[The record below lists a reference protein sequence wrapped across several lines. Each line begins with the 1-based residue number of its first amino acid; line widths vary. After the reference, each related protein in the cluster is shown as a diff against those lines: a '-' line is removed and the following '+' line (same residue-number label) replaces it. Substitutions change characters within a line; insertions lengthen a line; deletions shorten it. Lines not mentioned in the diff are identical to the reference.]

1 MTMKKFFVFLL
12 VSATAI
18 IMLAGTVSRNSAR
31 KVAVNF
37 YYERVH
43 QPYAVEYDEIGV
55 DEVLELK
62 RQGETLLYAI
72 NISRGGY
79 VLVSAYNGVRPV
91 PGYSFYGSFQAEGM
105 PPQLE
110 ELIGIYMEQIAE
122 ASLLRLQATE
132 EIKTEWERLSQGDPS
147 RLKPLKDQKS
157 VEPLLTTT
165 WNQGQYYNEMCPAD
179 PAGPGGHCYAGC
191 VATALGQVVN
201 YFRWPETGTGSY
213 SYSCPPYGTLS
224 ADYENTT
231 YEWDKMEVKLT
242 KSNLAV
248 ALLLYHLGIA
258 CDMVYG
264 PNGSGMYNHKAAY
277 ALRTFF
283 KYSPETVY
291 VYRDSTTMDWD
302 SLLVSHLD
310 RAIPMYYAGWSLPN
324 VYGHAFVCDG
334 YQDGNYYHFNWGWG
348 GSYDGYFYTDNL
360 SPGGS
365 NFNLAQEVIIN
376 AFPDTIN
383 YSYPYY
389 CQGNSLL
396 DGTGG
401 TIDDGSGPVY
411 DYQPATNCS
420 WLIAPADSVEY
431 ITLEFL
437 HFNTAKGDILSV
449 YDGETT
455 AAPLLGSFQGDD
467 LPDDVSSGGDKMLIT
482 FVSSYSGGAPGWLL
496 SYSSKIPVYC
506 SGMTQMIEQSGYF
519 SDGSGPGDYHN
530 NTACMW
536 MLDPP
541 GASELTLFFTSFET
555 EEAYD
560 LVKVFDLE
568 TQQLLA
574 EFSGNTIPGP
584 VTSPSGRMFVTFST
598 NYTITAPG
606 WEAWY
611 ETDLV
616 GLDETKTLNRIE
628 IYPNPAREKVNL
640 SWMSAKPAKWRITL
654 RSMTGRTVAEQEII
668 AGEGCNRHEMDVS
681 LLPAGM
687 YLLEFST
694 EAGVLYKKVLVR

>member
-1 MTMKKFFVFLL
+1 MKKIFVSLL
-12 VSATAI
+12 
-18 IMLAGTVSRNSAR
+18 MLAASTIILGGPVNRNSAGR
-31 KVAVNF
+31 VAVNF
-37 YYERVH
+37 YYERVQQFRTLDH
-43 QPYAVEYDEIGV
+43 SMIKSLDVTEIGDEGTTWLYAV
-55 DEVLELK
+55 
-62 RQGETLLYAI
+62 
-72 NISRGGY
+72 NISTGGF
-79 VLVSAYNGVRPV
+79 VLVPAYDNIMPV
-91 PGYSFYGSFQAEGM
+91 AGYSFSGSFSGQYL
-105 PPQLE
+105 PPQFEDLLE
-110 ELIGIYMEQIAE
+110 QYSKQIRIAQEQQQPAPAE
-122 ASLLRLQATE
+122 TSRT
-132 EIKTEWERLSQGDPS
+132 WERLLTTHPS
-147 RLKPLKDQKS
+147 DLKPLREERGM
-157 VEPLLTTT
+157 EPLLTTQ
-165 WNQGQYYNEMCPAD
+165 WNQGQYYNEMCPPD

-201 YFRWPETGTGSY
+201 YFRWPETGSGSY

-310 RAIPMYYAGWSLPN
+310 RAIPLYYAGWSLPN

-334 YQDGNYYHFNWGWG
+334 YQDGHYYHFNWGWG

-360 SPGGS
+360 TPGGS

-376 AFPDTIN
+376 AFPDTVN
-383 YSYPYY
+383 YSYPYF

-411 DYQPATNCS
+411 DYQPGTDCS

-437 HFNTAKGDILSV
+437 HFNTAKGNLLSV

-455 AAPLLGSFQGDD
+455 AAPLLGSFQGDE

-482 FVSSYSGGAPGWLL
+482 FISGNSGSAPGWLL
-496 SYSSKIPVYC
+496 SYSSQIPVYC
-506 SGMTQMIEQSGYF
+506 SGMTQLQEQSGF
-519 SDGSGPGDYHN
+519 ISDGSGPRDYHN

-541 GASELTLFFTSFET
+541 GASEITLYFTSFET

-574 EFSGNTIPGP
+574 EFSGNTTPGP
-584 VTSPSGRMFVTFST
+584 VTSPSGRMFITFST

-616 GLDETKTLNRIE
+616 GLDEKETLNGIE
-628 IYPNPAREKVNL
+628 IYPNPARDKVNL
-640 SWMSAKPAKWRITL
+640 SWMSVKPAKWRITL
-654 RSMTGRTVAEQEII
+654 QSLTGRKVLEKDII
-668 AGEGCNRHEMDVS
+668 AGEGPNRHEMDVS

-687 YLLEFST
+687 YLLGFSS
-694 EAGVLYKKVLVR
+694 AGNAFYTKVLIR